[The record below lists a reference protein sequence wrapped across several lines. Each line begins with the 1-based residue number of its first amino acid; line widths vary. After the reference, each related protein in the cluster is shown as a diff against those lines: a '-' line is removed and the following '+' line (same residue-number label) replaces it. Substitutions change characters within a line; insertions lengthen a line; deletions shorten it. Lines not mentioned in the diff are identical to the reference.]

1 MNEASAAVSIF
12 KPVICKRSSRLNPY
26 VAACD
31 SYAGTVNMV
40 NEDVSVKL
48 MPAPR
53 IELDRMRTDVSNAST
68 TVIHAAR
75 AGLNER
81 SIFHEPWWLDIA
93 TGGNWKLA
101 SVHERG
107 QLIAEMPYTV
117 TRKGIWRLSTLPPLT
132 RTLGP
137 VIPAA
142 KGTSDDDWRHCFGA
156 TQALVEQLPE
166 CALFHQRFD
175 PHVSD
180 AMGFALLGFEVAVS
194 YTMRIEPGRAEPEV
208 WAGLRPNTRN
218 LIRRAG
224 EQHTVRQITD
234 ANLFVSFYDANLT
247 RRNRDNVYGTHVMRQ
262 LVDAFISRGSGMVLG
277 AYQADGSLC
286 SAIAVIWDKH
296 TMYYL
301 LSSRKEEAHGGV
313 IGLLLWNAMRNARE
327 KNLTFDFDGISNV
340 GILKFLSGFGGAL
353 VPRLEVERVRA
364 DYAAMRSIVHLG
376 RCASRAVHQRV
387 RRQERGE

>member
-1 MNEASAAVSIF
+1 
-12 KPVICKRSSRLNPY
+12 
-26 VAACD
+26 
-31 SYAGTVNMV
+31 MV
-40 NEDVSVKL
+40 NEDVSVTL

-53 IELDRMRTDVSNAST
+53 IEFDRMRTDVSNART
-68 TVIHAAR
+68 AVIHAAR

-101 SVHERG
+101 SVHDRG

-117 TRKGIWRLSTLPPLT
+117 TRKGIWRLSTLPALT

-142 KGTSDDDWRHCFGA
+142 KSTSDDDWRHCFGA

-180 AMGFALLGFEVAVS
+180 AVGFALLGFGVAVS

-247 RRNRDNVYGTHVMRQ
+247 RRSRDNVYGTHVMRQ
-262 LVDAFISRGSGMVLG
+262 LVDAFVSRGSGMVLG
-277 AYQADGSLC
+277 TYQADGSLC

-301 LSSRKEEAHGGV
+301 LSSRKDDAHGGV

-340 GILKFLSGFGGAL
+340 GILKFLSGFGGTL
-353 VPRLEVERVRA
+353 VPRLEVTRASA
-364 DYAAMRSIVHLG
+364 DYAAMRGIVHLG
-376 RCASRAVHQRV
+376 RSVSRSVRQRV
-387 RRQERGE
+387 TRLKRGG